1 MTPEE
6 SRYYS
11 SHSIESDPGD
21 LRQLLDP
28 LPKDPQG
35 ILDAVGGLVLHRA
48 FVEPAGIVCPSES
61 ADDAESRHL
70 PEMLRRILSR
80 DSGSLD
86 KSRPPEKRLIGVCR
100 HYALLACSVFRH
112 QGTPARLRVG
122 FADYFDPDFWD
133 DHWVTE
139 FWDGSDWRLMDP
151 ELTSSVRRHFDIPFD
166 PCDVPRDRFLTAGSS
181 WLGLRS
187 GRIDPAKCGVSS
199 VGITGE
205 WFVASS
211 VVRDLAALNKREM
224 LPWDYWGIARD
235 MGSGITLTE
244 ATTAHLDT
252 LAKLIADPD
261 LDWEVL
267 RETYDHDDELQVPAV
282 ILSFPQGVPIEVAVV
297 PVGWF

>member
-6 SRYYS
+6 RRYYS

-28 LPKDPQG
+28 LPKDPKG
-35 ILDAVGGLVLHRA
+35 VLDAVGGLVLHKA
-48 FVEPAGIVCPSES
+48 FVEPAGIVSPPES
-61 ADDAESRHL
+61 VDDAESRHL

-86 KSRPPEKRLIGVCR
+86 KKRIPEKRLIGVCR
-100 HYALLACSVFRH
+100 HYALLACSNFRH
-112 QGTPARLRVG
+112 QGIPARLRVG
-122 FADYFDPDFWD
+122 FADYFDPGFYD

-139 FWDGSDWRLMDP
+139 YWHGTGWRLMDP
-151 ELTSSVRRHFDIPFD
+151 ELTSSVRRHFGVPFD
-166 PCDVPRDRFLTAGSS
+166 PCDVPRDRFLTADSA
-181 WLGLRS
+181 WLGIRS
-187 GRIDPAKCGVSS
+187 GHTDPAKCGVSS

-235 MGSGITLTE
+235 MGPGISLSE
-244 ATTAHLDT
+244 KRIVRIDS

-261 LDWEVL
+261 LDWKTL
-267 RETYDHDDELQVPAV
+267 RETYDHNDELQVPAV
-282 ILSFPQGVPIEVAVV
+282 ILSFPQGVPIEVAVE
-297 PVGWF
+297 G